1 MYIFFNKSNNI
12 VSKAGAR
19 GRGINS
25 WDNQILEVE
34 NVIYIN
40 RSLYWGYF
48 GSYMILGGK
57 TGKTKD
63 KKCVSLGLGRLS
75 FANKTIMIIAPT

>member
-1 MYIFFNKSNNI
+1 MTRQSRKITTKRKTNKKLHIFFFIYIFFNKSNNI

-57 TGKTKD
+57 TGKT
-63 KKCVSLGLGRLS
+63 
-75 FANKTIMIIAPT
+75 